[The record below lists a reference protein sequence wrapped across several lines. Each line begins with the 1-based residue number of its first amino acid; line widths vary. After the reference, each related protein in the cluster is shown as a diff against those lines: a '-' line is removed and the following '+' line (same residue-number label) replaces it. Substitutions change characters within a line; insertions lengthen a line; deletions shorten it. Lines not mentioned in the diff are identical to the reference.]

1 MKGLVVWKTLR
12 TFANNITLILKRMK
26 KTSLILGFILS
37 AVVLFFTG
45 CTNGNDGVE
54 STSQVANQEVNFAF
68 FQVEVT
74 PMSAQG
80 AKMRGD
86 GDTGAQSLSGTVF
99 TKLDVVLYPVNE
111 NDKEKVISFNQNK
124 ADNTAEFGN
133 VSMKVPAG
141 DYTMVAVASKDGN
154 VQFNSL
160 QEVEFLNKVTDMA
173 YICQKITVKQ
183 GSNNYNC
190 SLQRAVAKL
199 MFVNTGTRGN
209 DVKNVTLHL
218 SGNVSNKFNP
228 TTGLAAGTNDITYTH
243 TGINRLKATG
253 ENYIF
258 YAFLSNEEEQKSIS
272 LTLDAS
278 DADGNVLKTLSF
290 SDVSMKVNYC
300 TTYKGDIFGLTSAAS
315 FTFGSGDFVDY
326 GDAVTFD
333 E

>member
-1 MKGLVVWKTLR
+1 
-12 TFANNITLILKRMK
+12 MK
-26 KTSLILGFILS
+26 KATTIFGFVFS
-37 AVVLFFTG
+37 AAVLFFTG
-45 CTNGNDGVE
+45 CTSGNDGE
-54 STSQVANQEVNFAF
+54 ATTSQVSNQDVNFSF
-68 FQVEVT
+68 FQVEMT
-74 PMSAQG
+74 PMGTQG
-80 AKMRGD
+80 AKTRGD
-86 GDTGAQSLSGTVF
+86 GDSGAQSLSSSVF
-99 TKLDVVLYPVNE
+99 TKLDVYLYSVSE
-111 NDKEKVISFNQNK
+111 KDKDNVVSFQQNK
-124 ADNTAEFGN
+124 TDNATEFGN
-133 VSMKVPAG
+133 VSMKVPVG
-141 DYTMVAVASKDGN
+141 EYTMVAVASKDGN

-190 SLQRAVAKL
+190 SMQRAVAKL

-209 DVKNVTLHL
+209 DVKNITLHL

-228 TTGLAAGTNDITYTH
+228 TTGLAAGANDITLTH
-243 TGINRLKATG
+243 TGINKLWTTG
-253 ENYIF
+253 ESYIF